1 MNRIVTELIDMTHPD
16 SPAPGCEL
24 LPLCDAREHAP
35 QLAAWHAAEWAH
47 LYEGWDAAVALRDLL
62 SEPADGSLPMTLI
75 ARDGDRLLGS
85 VSLIMDDLPGWSHCN
100 PWLASF
106 YVAPQYRK
114 RGIGAA
120 LVRAALQRLDASAG
134 SRVYLFTESAAD
146 YFAGHGFTFFGSGVA
161 GGFEVTVMSRAIAAQ
176 DASST

>member
-75 ARDGDRLLGS
+75 ARDITVTS
-85 VSLIMDDLPGWSHCN
+85 KPPATPLPKNVKPC
-100 PWLASF
+100 PA
-106 YVAPQYRK
+106 K
-114 RGIGAA
+114 
-120 LVRAALQRLDASAG
+120 
-134 SRVYLFTESAAD
+134 
-146 YFAGHGFTFFGSGVA
+146 
-161 GGFEVTVMSRAIAAQ
+161 
-176 DASST
+176 